1 MLISYKLSERI
12 FKREIIILS
21 TLRKYETYHFDI
33 VIVIKADVIY
43 IQLKMAVAI
52 PMKMLQNTYKLSQY
66 HATILRS
73 ERVTVNEFG

>member
-33 VIVIKADVIY
+33 VIVIKADIIY
-43 IQLKMAVAI
+43 FQLKMAVAI
-52 PMKMLQNTYKLSQY
+52 PM
-66 HATILRS
+66 
-73 ERVTVNEFG
+73 